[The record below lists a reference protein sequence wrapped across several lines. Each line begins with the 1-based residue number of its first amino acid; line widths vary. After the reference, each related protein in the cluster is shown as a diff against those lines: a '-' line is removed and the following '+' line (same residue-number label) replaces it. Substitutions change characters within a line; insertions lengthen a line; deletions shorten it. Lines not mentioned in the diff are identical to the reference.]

1 MGSFLPVSEGKERGC
16 SQKAVLSGAFLSGD
30 HGTVDAGEVLLLS
43 LADERKAMSTLSS
56 TGPGHEG
63 PGGSGTTL

>member
-1 MGSFLPVSEGKERGC
+1 MGSFLPISEGKGRGC

-43 LADERKAMSTLSS
+43 LADERE
-56 TGPGHEG
+56 EG
-63 PGGSGTTL
+63 NVHLIKHRARA